1 MRSPTSSTRALFAA
15 AFAVVAGTALAQ
27 SPTPAPAK
35 LDPPVEPDAFVSLA
49 QLDRNQDGFV
59 DKSEIPQGHE
69 LQGKFGHY
77 DQDNDGKLSGE
88 EFNKYTDEKK

>member
-1 MRSPTSSTRALFAA
+1 MRSPSYPIRTLCAA
-15 AFAVVAGTALAQ
+15 AFAAAAGAALAQ

-35 LDPPVEPDAFVSLA
+35 LDPPIEPDAFVSLA

-69 LQGKFGHY
+69 LQGKFARY
-77 DQDNDGKLSGE
+77 DQNSDGKLSGD
-88 EFNKYTDEKK
+88 EFNKYTEEKR

>member
-1 MRSPTSSTRALFAA
+1 MRIPTYSFRTLCAA
-15 AFAVVAGTALAQ
+15 AFAAATGAALAQ
-27 SPTPAPAK
+27 AATPPPAK

-69 LQGKFGHY
+69 LQGKFARF
-77 DQDNDGKLSGE
+77 DQNSDGKLSGD
-88 EFNKYTDEKK
+88 EFKKYTDEKR